1 MRSSIMHMNQV
12 YAPHRSR
19 KRSQVQ
25 WPDVKLLYF
34 GGKQQKRSGRRKQ
47 THFVPG
53 GSQSSHQMKRL
64 PLPAVHCLS
73 GVDVENEQCY
83 LLGLIFL
90 ALAYFRKL

>member
-1 MRSSIMHMNQV
+1 MRSSVMRMNQI

-25 WPDVKLLYF
+25 WPRIQLLYF
-34 GGKQQKRSGRRKQ
+34 GGKQQKRSGRCKQ

-64 PLPAVHCLS
+64 PLPAAHCLS
-73 GVDVENEQCY
+73 SVDVEYEQRY